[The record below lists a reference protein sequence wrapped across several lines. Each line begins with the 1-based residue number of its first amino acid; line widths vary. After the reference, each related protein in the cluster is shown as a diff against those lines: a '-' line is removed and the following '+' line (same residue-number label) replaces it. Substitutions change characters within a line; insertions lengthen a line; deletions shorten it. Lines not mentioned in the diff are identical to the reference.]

1 MPSYILS
8 ANRKSAQWDPYIFTM
23 KDGNILGLWE
33 DLHPDPGVSGTFGVY
48 GRAWAGDLSGAAAVD
63 SRVPDLTDDIQ
74 SSAAG
79 TSFANG
85 NFAVIFKSKGPSAI
99 DGTDDPYY
107 DSYIKFFRANGTEI
121 GPAKQL
127 TPNTTDDHNT
137 VDIVTLKNGQSVTL
151 VARYEGAGDYDLLAY
166 RHNANGEQIGRAV
179 RLVDD
184 AEVYVNSLT
193 GAGYISPSIAASA
206 GGGYAVSWHQKTK
219 QGDLQGYAVWTQ
231 VFTAE
236 GRAVGAAKVA
246 APLIRDADSRFGLE
260 QSGSEIA
267 GRSIGGYALAW
278 NREEEDS
285 GSNTDVYFRLLDRTG
300 SGATSA
306 VMVNSDRRSGEQ
318 HLQDVV
324 DLGAGRTLVTYFHQ
338 IPDAIDDIFDG
349 GVLYGRVFGTNGRA
363 LTGSFKISEGDPYES
378 MGSGNTLINHL
389 GRIVSTFQAELTY
402 ANDDDVIITSRALT
416 LPVVSGSPAS
426 TLLQGTYVND
436 RIRGNGGNDTINGDR
451 GDDRLSG
458 GSGNDLISGDAGNDV
473 IWGDAGNDRLRGG
486 DGNDKI
492 YGGSGNDRMAGGSG
506 NDLLE
511 GGTGHDLMWGD
522 AGADRLRGGAGN
534 DTLYGGSGNDRVAGG
549 DGNDRMFGDSGNDVL
564 WGNAGADRLR
574 GGTGNDTLY
583 GGSGADT
590 FIFGKG
596 FDRDVIADFEN
607 NVDTIAMSNG
617 VRNFSQARSYAEQVG
632 KDVIFDFGG
641 GDVLTVKNITIAALA
656 DDMVFG

>member
-1 MPSYILS
+1 MKVFPMPSYILS

-48 GRAWAGDLSGAAAVD
+48 GRAWAGDLSGASAVD

-137 VDIVTLKNGQSVTL
+137 VDIVTLKGGHSITL
-151 VARYEGAGDYDLLAY
+151 IARYESAGDYDLLAY
-166 RHNANGEQIGRAV
+166 RHNANGQQVGQPV

-193 GAGYISPSIAASA
+193 GAGYISPSISASA

-219 QGDLQGYAVWTQ
+219 LGDLQGYAVWTQ

-236 GRAVGAAKVA
+236 GRAVGGAKLV
-246 APLIRDADSRFGLE
+246 APLVRDPDSRFGLE

-267 GRSIGGYALAW
+267 GRSIGGYGLAW
-278 NREEEDS
+278 NREEQDS
-285 GSNTDVYFRLLDRTG
+285 GSNTDVYFRLLDWKG
-300 SGATSA
+300 AGATTA
-306 VMVNSDRRSGEQ
+306 VMVNSDRRTGEQ

-363 LTGSFKISEGDPYES
+363 LTASFKISEGDPYES
-378 MGSGNTLINHL
+378 MGSGNTLINHQ

-416 LPVVSGSPAS
+416 LPLVFDGAAS
-426 TLLQGTYVND
+426 SRLSGTYVND
-436 RIRGNGGNDTINGDR
+436 RISGNGGNDTIYGDR
-451 GDDRLSG
+451 GDDRLAG
-458 GSGNDLISGDAGNDV
+458 GAGNDVIAGGDGNDV
-473 IWGDAGNDRLRGG
+473 IWGH
-486 DGNDKI
+486 
-492 YGGSGNDRMAGGSG
+492 SGN
-506 NDLLE
+506 
-511 GGTGHDLMWGD
+511 
-522 AGADRLRGGAGN
+522 DRLRGGAGN
-534 DTLYGGSGNDRVAGG
+534 DVLDGGTGHDQVWGDAGNDRVQGGVGNDILYGGTGHDRVAGGSGNDKIY
-549 DGNDRMFGDSGNDVL
+549 GDSGNDVL
-564 WGNAGADRLR
+564 WGHSGNDRLR
-574 GGTGNDTLY
+574 GGTGNDTLS

-590 FIFGKG
+590 FVFAKG
-596 FDRDVIADFEN
+596 FDRDVITDFEN
-607 NVDTIAMSNG
+607 NVDTIAMYNG
-617 VRNFSQARSYAEQVG
+617 IRNFTQARSYADQVG
-632 KDVIFDFGG
+632 KDVVFDFGG